1 MKEKIIEKLKT
12 VYDPEF
18 PLVDMY
24 TLGLIY
30 DIDLKIKK
38 KICDITMTFT
48 TPTCPM
54 ADTIMELVKNAVLD
68 VIPGWE
74 VNIIVS
80 FYCDFHIK
88 VAKILIYFRPFLLRI
103 RLVIIDFVMKV
114 LIFYFLQ
121 LKIY

>member
-1 MKEKIIEKLKT
+1 MWKNLNKELEEKIIEKLKT

-30 DIDLKIKK
+30 AIDLKEEN

-54 ADTIMELVKNAVLD
+54 ADMIMELVKNAVLD
-68 VIPGWE
+68 TRPDWD
-74 VNIIVS
+74 VNIIIS
-80 FYCDFHIK
+80 FEPMRDPSMIK
-88 VAKILIYFRPFLLRI
+88 DSDLQKMFL
-103 RLVIIDFVMKV
+103 
-114 LIFYFLQ
+114 
-121 LKIY
+121 

>member
-24 TLGLIY
+24 TLGLFY
-30 DIDLKIKK
+30 DINLKEENKV
-38 KICDITMTFT
+38 CDITMTFT

-54 ADTIMELVKNAVLD
+54 ADMIMELVKNAVLD
-68 VIPGWE
+68 VTPEWK

-80 FYCDFHIK
+80 FEPMWDPSMIK
-88 VAKILIYFRPFLLRI
+88 DSDLQKMFL
-103 RLVIIDFVMKV
+103 
-114 LIFYFLQ
+114 
-121 LKIY
+121 

>member
-1 MKEKIIEKLKT
+1 MWRNQNNELEDKIIEKLKT

-30 DIDLKIKK
+30 DVRLNEKNKA
-38 KICDITMTFT
+38 CDVTMTFT

-54 ADTIMELVKNAVLD
+54 ADMIMELVKNAVLD
-68 VIPGWE
+68 AIPDRE

-80 FYCDFHIK
+80 FDPMWSPSMIK
-88 VAKILIYFRPFLLRI
+88 DPDLQKMFL
-103 RLVIIDFVMKV
+103 
-114 LIFYFLQ
+114 
-121 LKIY
+121 

>member
-1 MKEKIIEKLKT
+1 MWKEQNKELEEKIIEKLKT

-30 DIDLKIKK
+30 GIDLKEEK

-54 ADTIMELVKNAVLD
+54 ADMIMELVKNAVLD
-68 VIPGWE
+68 IISDWE

-80 FYCDFHIK
+80 FDPMWEPSMIK
-88 VAKILIYFRPFLLRI
+88 DSDLQKMFL
-103 RLVIIDFVMKV
+103 
-114 LIFYFLQ
+114 
-121 LKIY
+121 

>member
-1 MKEKIIEKLKT
+1 MWKKLNKKLEEKIIAKLKT

-30 DIDLKIKK
+30 DVKLIEENKV
-38 KICDITMTFT
+38 CDVTMTFT

-54 ADTIMELVKNAVLD
+54 ADMIMELVKNAVLD
-68 VIPGWE
+68 AIPVWE

-80 FYCDFHIK
+80 FDPMWSPSMIK
-88 VAKILIYFRPFLLRI
+88 DPDLLKMFL
-103 RLVIIDFVMKV
+103 
-114 LIFYFLQ
+114 
-121 LKIY
+121 

>member
-1 MKEKIIEKLKT
+1 MWKKQNKELEEKIIEKLKT

-30 DIDLKIKK
+30 DIELKDED
-38 KICDITMTFT
+38 KICDVTMTFT

-54 ADTIMELVKNAVLD
+54 ADMIMELVKNAVLD
-68 VIPGWE
+68 VIPELE

-80 FYCDFHIK
+80 FEPMWNPSMIK
-88 VAKILIYFRPFLLRI
+88 DPDLQKMFL
-103 RLVIIDFVMKV
+103 
-114 LIFYFLQ
+114 
-121 LKIY
+121 

>member
-1 MKEKIIEKLKT
+1 MWKNQNNELVEKIIEKLKT

-30 DIDLKIKK
+30 GVDLKERRGK
-38 KICDITMTFT
+38 CDVTMTFT

-68 VIPGWE
+68 VVPERE
-74 VNIIVS
+74 VNIVVS
-80 FYCDFHIK
+80 FDPMWDPSMIK
-88 VAKILIYFRPFLLRI
+88 DSDLQKMFL
-103 RLVIIDFVMKV
+103 
-114 LIFYFLQ
+114 
-121 LKIY
+121 

>member
-1 MKEKIIEKLKT
+1 MWKNPNKELEEKIIAKLKT

-30 DIDLKIKK
+30 DVKLIEENKV
-38 KICDITMTFT
+38 CDVTMTFT

-54 ADTIMELVKNAVLD
+54 ADMIMELVKNAVLD
-68 VIPGWE
+68 AIPERE

-80 FYCDFHIK
+80 FDPMWSPSMIK
-88 VAKILIYFRPFLLRI
+88 DLDLQKMFL
-103 RLVIIDFVMKV
+103 
-114 LIFYFLQ
+114 
-121 LKIY
+121 

>member
-1 MKEKIIEKLKT
+1 MWKKQNSELEGKIIEKLKT

-30 DIDLKIKK
+30 DVKLNEEN
-38 KICDITMTFT
+38 KICDVTMTFT

-54 ADTIMELVKNAVLD
+54 ADMIMELVRNAVLD
-68 VIPGWE
+68 AIPERE

-80 FYCDFHIK
+80 FDPMWSPRMIK
-88 VAKILIYFRPFLLRI
+88 DPDLQKMFL
-103 RLVIIDFVMKV
+103 
-114 LIFYFLQ
+114 
-121 LKIY
+121 

>member
-1 MKEKIIEKLKT
+1 MWKKQNKEIKEEIIKKLKT

-30 DIDLKIKK
+30 GVDLNNKK
-38 KICDITMTFT
+38 EICDITMTFT

-68 VIPGWE
+68 VIPNWE

-80 FYCDFHIK
+80 FEPMWNPSMIK
-88 VAKILIYFRPFLLRI
+88 DPDLQKMFL
-103 RLVIIDFVMKV
+103 
-114 LIFYFLQ
+114 
-121 LKIY
+121 

>member
-1 MKEKIIEKLKT
+1 MQGNQNKKLEEKIIEKLKT

-30 DIDLKIKK
+30 GIELKEDSKV
-38 KICDITMTFT
+38 CDITMTFT

-54 ADTIMELVKNAVLD
+54 ADMIMELVKNAVLD
-68 VIPGWE
+68 VISDWE

-80 FYCDFHIK
+80 FEPMWEPSMIK
-88 VAKILIYFRPFLLRI
+88 DPDLQKMFL
-103 RLVIIDFVMKV
+103 
-114 LIFYFLQ
+114 
-121 LKIY
+121 

>member
-1 MKEKIIEKLKT
+1 MWKDQNKELEEKIIEKLKT

-30 DIDLKIKK
+30 DVNLNEGD
-38 KICDITMTFT
+38 KICNITMTFT

-54 ADTIMELVKNAVLD
+54 ADMIMELVKNAVLD
-68 VIPGWE
+68 VIPDWE

-80 FYCDFHIK
+80 FEPMRDPSMIK
-88 VAKILIYFRPFLLRI
+88 DPDLQKMFL
-103 RLVIIDFVMKV
+103 
-114 LIFYFLQ
+114 
-121 LKIY
+121 

>member
-1 MKEKIIEKLKT
+1 MKKNQNNDLKDKIIEKLKT

-30 DIDLKIKK
+30 DIDLKEENKV
-38 KICDITMTFT
+38 CDITMTFT

-54 ADTIMELVKNAVLD
+54 ADMIMELVKNAVLD
-68 VIPGWE
+68 VISEWE

-80 FYCDFHIK
+80 FEPMWNPSMIK
-88 VAKILIYFRPFLLRI
+88 EADLQKMFL
-103 RLVIIDFVMKV
+103 
-114 LIFYFLQ
+114 
-121 LKIY
+121 

>member
-1 MKEKIIEKLKT
+1 MQKKQNNELKEKIIEKLKT

-30 DIDLKIKK
+30 DVDLKEEN

-48 TPTCPM
+48 TPACPM
-54 ADTIMELVKNAVLD
+54 ADMIMELVKNAVLEL
-68 VIPGWE
+68 IPEWK

-80 FYCDFHIK
+80 FEPMWEPSMIK
-88 VAKILIYFRPFLLRI
+88 DSDLQKMFL
-103 RLVIIDFVMKV
+103 
-114 LIFYFLQ
+114 
-121 LKIY
+121 

>member
-1 MKEKIIEKLKT
+1 MWKVQNNELYEKIIEKLKT

-30 DIDLKIKK
+30 DVVIKEDD

-68 VIPGWE
+68 VISDWE
-74 VNIIVS
+74 VNIIIS
-80 FYCDFHIK
+80 FEPMRNPSMIK
-88 VAKILIYFRPFLLRI
+88 DPDLQKMFL
-103 RLVIIDFVMKV
+103 
-114 LIFYFLQ
+114 
-121 LKIY
+121 

>member
-1 MKEKIIEKLKT
+1 MWRNQNNELYDKVIEKLKT

-30 DIDLKIKK
+30 DIVLNKRKE
-38 KICDITMTFT
+38 ICDITMTFT

-54 ADTIMELVKNAVLD
+54 ADMIMELVKNAVLD
-68 VIPGWE
+68 VIPDWE

-80 FYCDFHIK
+80 FEPMWDPSMIK
-88 VAKILIYFRPFLLRI
+88 DPDLQKMFL
-103 RLVIIDFVMKV
+103 
-114 LIFYFLQ
+114 
-121 LKIY
+121 

>member
-1 MKEKIIEKLKT
+1 MWENQNNELYEKIIEKLRT

-30 DIDLKIKK
+30 DVSIKEGK

-54 ADTIMELVKNAVLD
+54 ADMIMELVKNAVLD
-68 VIPGWE
+68 EIPDWE

-80 FYCDFHIK
+80 FEPMREPSMIK
-88 VAKILIYFRPFLLRI
+88 DPDLQKMFL
-103 RLVIIDFVMKV
+103 
-114 LIFYFLQ
+114 
-121 LKIY
+121 